1 MIEEGI
7 INQKSIKS
15 QSTWKKAH
23 AALQKME
30 KQFKGTEK
38 EDDYYDILNSMYYSI
53 DAKKIA
59 PWGDDTITDL
69 RKDLKKLLGSKAS
82 QIIEGIS
89 EELENEL
96 VEDQQVEDEEV
107 LDEAKVK
114 EEEDEDDEEEEVE
127 ESADDAEEEDEEPEV
142 KEVSIPKTKAGVIQA
157 AVDMLKKA
165 RKEDAQKIFA
175 KMAKVDESSE
185 GSVDE
190 SAKVIQTNNDL
201 KAKAKVETVDFS
213 EDLDAV
219 IAEEATLSDGFR
231 GKAGAI
237 FEAVLTSK
245 LAHEMDRLETEY
257 AQNLEEEV
265 SEVKSE
271 LVEKVDSYLNYVVS
285 NWMETNEV
293 AVTEGLKTEIAEDF
307 MTSLQAVFKEHYIDV
322 PEGKVDLVDELAEQ
336 VSELELTLNKTTE
349 DNIKLHESVQ
359 TLERADVVREQSSEL
374 ADTEAEKLG
383 TLVEDIEF
391 DSRDNFEMKVRVVKE
406 SYFTKAISESVDE
419 LSSIAGTDEVQTD
432 VSDVMSRYT
441 QAISKFNK

>member
-1 MIEEGI
+1 M
-7 INQKSIKS
+7 
-15 QSTWKKAH
+15 
-23 AALQKME
+23 
-30 KQFKGTEK
+30 
-38 EDDYYDILNSMYYSI
+38 SI
-53 DAKKIA
+53 DENKLENDLAV
-59 PWGDDTITDL
+59 DD
-69 RKDLKKLLGSKAS
+69 
-82 QIIEGIS
+82 IS
-89 EELENEL
+89 EDAEELENEL

-142 KEVSIPKTKAGVIQA
+142 KEISIPKTKAGVIQA

-165 RKEDAQKIFA
+165 RKEDAQKIYA
-175 KMAKVDESSE
+175 KMAKVDEMEDNEKKSISD
-185 GSVDE
+185 VDKAIKAAPQKKNE
-190 SAKVIQTNNDL
+190 L
-201 KAKAKVETVDFS
+201 KAKAKVESVDFS

-245 LAHEMDRLETEY
+245 LASEMDRLETEY

-265 SEVKSE
+265 SDVKSE

-293 AVTEGLKTEIAEDF
+293 AVTEGLRTEIAEDF

-336 VSELELTLNKTTE
+336 VSELEETLNKTTE

-359 TLERADVVREQSSEL
+359 TLERAEIVREQSSGL
-374 ADTEAEKLG
+374 ADTEAEKLS

-391 DSRDNFEMKVRVVKE
+391 DNKDNFEMKVKVVKE
-406 SYFTKAISESVDE
+406 SYFTKEISESVDE
-419 LSSIAGTDEVQTD
+419 LSSIAGTDEVQAD
-432 VSDVMSRYT
+432 VSDTMSRYT

>member
-1 MIEEGI
+1 M
-7 INQKSIKS
+7 
-15 QSTWKKAH
+15 
-23 AALQKME
+23 
-30 KQFKGTEK
+30 
-38 EDDYYDILNSMYYSI
+38 SI
-53 DAKKIA
+53 DEN
-59 PWGDDTITDL
+59 
-69 RKDLKKLLGSKAS
+69 KLENELVSEDIQQDA
-82 QIIEGIS
+82 

-107 LDEAKVK
+107 LEAKVK
-114 EEEDEDDEEEEVE
+114 EEEDEDDEEEVE
-127 ESADDAEEEDEEPEV
+127 ESADEEDDEDEEPEV
-142 KEVSIPKTKAGVIQA
+142 KEISIPKTKAGVIQA
-157 AVDMLKKA
+157 AVDMLKAA

-175 KMAKVDESSE
+175 KMAKVDEMEDNEKKSIDD
-185 GSVDE
+185 VDKAIK
-190 SAKVIQTNNDL
+190 SAPQKKNEL
-201 KAKAKVETVDFS
+201 KAKAKVESVDFE

-245 LAHEMDRLETEY
+245 LAHEVERLETEY

-265 SEVKSE
+265 SDVKNE

-293 AVTEGLKTEIAEDF
+293 AVTEGLRTEIAEDF
-307 MTSLQAVFKEHYIDV
+307 MTSLQSVFKEHYIDV
-322 PEGKVDLVDELAEQ
+322 PEGKVDLVDELAGQ
-336 VSELELTLNKTTE
+336 VAELEETLNKTTD

-359 TLERADVVREQSSEL
+359 TLERAEVVREQSSGL

-391 DSRDNFEMKVRVVKE
+391 DDKETFEMKVKVVKE
-406 SYFTKAISESVDE
+406 SYFTKAISESTDE
-419 LSSIAGTDEVQTD
+419 VSSVAGTDEAPVE
-432 VSDVMSRYT
+432 VSDTMSRYT

>member
-1 MIEEGI
+1 M
-7 INQKSIKS
+7 
-15 QSTWKKAH
+15 
-23 AALQKME
+23 
-30 KQFKGTEK
+30 
-38 EDDYYDILNSMYYSI
+38 SI
-53 DAKKIA
+53 DENKLEN
-59 PWGDDTITDL
+59 DL
-69 RKDLKKLLGSKAS
+69 AVD
-82 QIIEGIS
+82 GIS
-89 EELENEL
+89 EDAEELENEL

-114 EEEDEDDEEEEVE
+114 EEEEDEDDEEEVE

-190 SAKVIQTNNDL
+190 SAKVIQTKNDL
-201 KAKAKVETVDFS
+201 KAKAKVESVDFS

-245 LAHEMDRLETEY
+245 LAHEMDRLEAEY

-265 SEVKSE
+265 SDVKSE

-293 AVTEGLKTEIAEDF
+293 AVTEGLRTEIAEDF
-307 MTSLQAVFKEHYIDV
+307 MTSLQSVFKEHYIDV
-322 PEGKVDLVDELAEQ
+322 PEGKVDLVDELSAS
-336 VSELELTLNKTTE
+336 VAELEETLNKTTE

-359 TLERADVVREQSSEL
+359 TLERAEVVREQSSGL

-391 DSRDNFEMKVRVVKE
+391 DNKDNFEMKVRVVKE

-419 LSSIAGTDEVQTD
+419 LSSIAGTDEVQAD
-432 VSDVMSRYT
+432 VSDSMSRYT